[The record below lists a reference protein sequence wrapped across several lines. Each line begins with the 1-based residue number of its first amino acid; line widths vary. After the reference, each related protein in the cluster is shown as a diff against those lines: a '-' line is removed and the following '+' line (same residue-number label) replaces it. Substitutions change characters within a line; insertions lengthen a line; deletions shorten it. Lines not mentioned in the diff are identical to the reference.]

1 MSASEE
7 LAEHRKLIDEI
18 DESMV
23 RLLARRF
30 EVTADI
36 GQLKTAAGLAAV
48 DEQRED
54 AHLAH
59 IGKVAE
65 QAGLDPE
72 IAQMVLRQI
81 IAEVV
86 RRHIEIS

>member
-1 MSASEE
+1 MSAAEE
-7 LAEHRKLIDEI
+7 LAEHRRLIDEI
-18 DESMV
+18 DESLV
-23 RLLARRF
+23 QLLARRF

-48 DEQRED
+48 DKQRE
-54 AHLAH
+54 AEHLAH
-59 IGKVAE
+59 VGNMAE

-72 IAQMVLRQI
+72 IAQMVLQQI

-86 RRHIEIS
+86 RRHGEID